1 MVTATAA
8 KIKIQP
14 FCEDLPD
21 GTLRYNFTPPQMRLM
36 KSKADIIALLC
47 GSQFGKTVMGPVW
60 MNDQKTRFGKGEYL
74 AITTNFPLL
83 DKKMLPA
90 YDELFNFR
98 LGVAKYKDK
107 GNKMVW
113 HDGSTTIFFGT
124 AEKPS
129 SLESATAICMH
140 GDEVGQPEWKEES
153 WNAGQSRL
161 TIAANPVEE
170 GGLGA
175 GRILLTTTLY
185 NFDWLKYRVY
195 DVWDRETEG
204 GQYPERSKIEV
215 IHADSIENPTFS
227 LERWEYFKST
237 MQPWEFDLRYRGR
250 YTRPMGM
257 VYSLFDSK
265 VDVILPKYSPVQDNW
280 PRYCGM
286 DFGTDTTAVFYAKE
300 PETGIFYCFAAYK
313 AHDRRTDEHVEEM
326 KKICPRE
333 KIILCQ
339 GGKGD
344 PGDDGWRN
352 DFTRAGWPVGMPDI
366 RAVDVGI
373 QRVQAFHGLH
383 KVKYLASCTDILSEK
398 ASYSYKLNE
407 QKEPTGDIV
416 NKQDYH
422 LLDAERSILSKF
434 NLSIAASNGK
444 RKVRFY

>member
-1 MVTATAA
+1 MATVTPV
-8 KIKIQP
+8 KIQP
-14 FCEDLPD
+14 FCEELPG
-21 GTLRYNFTPPQMRLM
+21 GTLRYNFTPPQMRVML
-36 KSKADIIALLC
+36 SEADIIALLC
-47 GSQFGKTVMGPVW
+47 GSQFGKTIMGPVW
-60 MNDQKTRFGKGEYL
+60 MNDQITRFGKGEYL

-83 DKKMLPA
+83 DKKMLPE
-90 YDELFNFR
+90 YDRMFCTR

-113 HDGSTTIFFGT
+113 NDGSTTIFFGT

-129 SLESATAICMH
+129 SLESATAICLH

-153 WNAGQSRL
+153 WNAAQSRL
-161 TIAANPVEE
+161 TIASTPVKD

-185 NFDWLKYRVY
+185 NFGWLKYRLY
-195 DVWDRETEG
+195 DIWDRETEG

-215 IHADSIENPTFS
+215 IHADSIENPAFS

-250 YTRPMGM
+250 FTRPMGM

-265 VDVILPKYSPVQDNW
+265 LDVIPRASMPIPDTW

-286 DFGTDTTAVFYAKE
+286 DFGTDTAAVFYAKE
-300 PETGIFYCFAAYK
+300 PETGIYYCFATYK
-313 AHDRRTDEHVEEM
+313 MRDRRTDEHVAAM
-326 KKICPRE
+326 KQICPRE
-333 KIILCQ
+333 KIVMCK

-352 DFTRAGWPVGMPDI
+352 DFTRAGWPVEMPDV

-383 KVKYLASCTDILSEK
+383 KVKYFADLTDILSEK

-407 QKEPTGDIV
+407 MKEPTADIV

-422 LLDAERSILSKF
+422 LLDAERSVLSNI
-434 NLSIAASNGK
+434 NLSMAASNSK
-444 RKVRFY
+444 FRVYHY